1 MSKACE
7 ECGNEEEYC
16 SECYTC
22 HHCLEEER
30 EAAMNTVRE
39 LREALKAY
47 QSVVARA
54 AGMAD
59 SDAKAALAK
68 YKHLIE

>member
-1 MSKACE
+1 MSKICE
-7 ECGNEEEYC
+7 ECGNVEEYC
-16 SECYTC
+16 SECSTC
-22 HHCLEEER
+22 HHCLAEDH
-30 EAAMNTVRE
+30 EATEKQVRE

-59 SDAKAALAK
+59 SDAKAVLAK
-68 YKHLIE
+68 YKHLID